1 MKSEQPTIDF
11 EKSLGPW
18 IGRTSKITDY
28 YLQEA
33 MQRHGL
39 DLSKEQMIVLKKLH
53 VQDGVN
59 QNELAQLI
67 YRDKSSLARLLS
79 KMEKKDFILRKQNSH
94 DKRINAVYLTQTGRL
109 IFEKSRVAIEE
120 VIDIMENN
128 ITKKEKQIVIEI
140 LKKVQYNFTNEN
152 LAQLPPK

>member
-1 MKSEQPTIDF
+1 MKSEQPTVDF

-28 YLQEA
+28 HLQEA

-39 DLSKEQMIVLKKLH
+39 DLSKEQMIVLKKLQ
-53 VQDGVN
+53 VQDGMN

-79 KMEKKDFILRKQNSH
+79 KMEKKDFILRKQSKH
-94 DKRINAVYLTQTGRL
+94 DKRINAVYLTEKGRL
-109 IFEKSRVAIEE
+109 TFENSLAAIEE
-120 VIDIMENN
+120 VIAIMEKN
-128 ITKKEKQIVIEI
+128 ISKKEKQIVIEI
-140 LKKVQYNFTNEN
+140 LKKVQNNFTNHN
-152 LAQLPPK
+152 LAQLPIK